1 MNIYEITRSKI
12 IDAVSLLA
20 KKHDWQSANFDS
32 IVVEIPSDVAHG
44 DVASNA
50 PMVLA
55 RPAKK
60 NPKDIANL
68 IIEELKKDNFFK
80 SLELAGPGF
89 INITLKTDNWHK
101 EIYSILEN
109 GFNYGKS
116 NLGHGKKVNLEF
128 ASPNPTGPMHIG
140 HARGAIYG
148 DVLASLYEYSGYE
161 VFREYYVNDAGVQID
176 NLVKSCYLRYSELC
190 GIQIG
195 EFPKDCYPGE
205 YLIEAAKELK
215 LKYANTLLNIEED
228 KWRNIIREFALS
240 YMMAMIK
247 ADLELLGVKHDLF
260 FYESTLHKENK
271 IAQVVDYLKD
281 RGLIYKGTLEA
292 PKGKTTKDWDHREQL
307 LFRSTQFGDDID
319 RPLQKSDG
327 SWTYFAADI
336 AYLQNKLSRKYDDL
350 ILVLGADHIGYQNR
364 MYAACRA
371 LNNDQLILH
380 IKLCQMV
387 IYLKNG
393 EPFKMS
399 KRAGNFET
407 VKDVI
412 EIVGKD
418 IVRFMM
424 LTLKSDSI
432 IEFDLAKVQELSKDN
447 PVFYVQYA
455 YARAHSVLEQAA
467 SVLSVDFDL
476 DQVNLNLLE
485 NQSELDLIRYL
496 AYWPRQVKLAVL
508 HQEPHRINLYL
519 INLATKFHALWS
531 KGKDQKDLR
540 FILPDNLELTRARLT
555 LLRAMITII
564 GNGLRLIGVTPIQKM

>member
-1 MNIYEITRSKI
+1 
-12 IDAVSLLA
+12 
-20 KKHDWQSANFDS
+20 
-32 IVVEIPSDVAHG
+32 
-44 DVASNA
+44 
-50 PMVLA
+50 
-55 RPAKK
+55 
-60 NPKDIANL
+60 
-68 IIEELKKDNFFK
+68 
-80 SLELAGPGF
+80 
-89 INITLKTDNWHK
+89 
-101 EIYSILEN
+101 
-109 GFNYGKS
+109 
-116 NLGHGKKVNLEF
+116 
-128 ASPNPTGPMHIG
+128 
-140 HARGAIYG
+140 
-148 DVLASLYEYSGYE
+148 
-161 VFREYYVNDAGVQID
+161 
-176 NLVKSCYLRYSELC
+176 
-190 GIQIG
+190 
-195 EFPKDCYPGE
+195 
-205 YLIEAAKELK
+205 
-215 LKYANTLLNIEED
+215 
-228 KWRNIIREFALS
+228 
-240 YMMAMIK
+240 
-247 ADLELLGVKHDLF
+247 
-260 FYESTLHKENK
+260 
-271 IAQVVDYLKD
+271 
-281 RGLIYKGTLEA
+281 
-292 PKGKTTKDWDHREQL
+292 
-307 LFRSTQFGDDID
+307 
-319 RPLQKSDG
+319 
-327 SWTYFAADI
+327 
-336 AYLQNKLSRKYDDL
+336 
-350 ILVLGADHIGYQNR
+350 
-364 MYAACRA
+364 
-371 LNNDQLILH
+371 
-380 IKLCQMV
+380 
-387 IYLKNG
+387 
-393 EPFKMS
+393 MS